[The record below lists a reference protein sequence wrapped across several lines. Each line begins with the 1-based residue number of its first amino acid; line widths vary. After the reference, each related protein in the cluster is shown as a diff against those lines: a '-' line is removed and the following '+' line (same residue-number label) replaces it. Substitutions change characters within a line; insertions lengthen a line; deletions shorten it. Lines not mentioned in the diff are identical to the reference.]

1 MRSLYYGAKMWSM
14 LLLLLLLLRNTYVEW
29 NGTGRKHQRVA
40 SAAHTEWA
48 ARSCQG
54 HPRNRVRGVTILAV
68 CVAEPLSAGPV
79 STIPTAKLL
88 SHAKSI
94 NHCLL
99 EFLLKLAA
107 RGKHYLIYFL
117 DTKQEISASKLLFYS
132 TKEIVE
138 NGSAKYA
145 LSWIAIIFIFIFQ
158 LIFCN

>member
-1 MRSLYYGAKMWSM
+1 
-14 LLLLLLLLRNTYVEW
+14 
-29 NGTGRKHQRVA
+29 
-40 SAAHTEWA
+40 
-48 ARSCQG
+48 
-54 HPRNRVRGVTILAV
+54 VRGVTILAV

-117 DTKQEISASKLLFYS
+117 DTKQEISGSKSFYFIVRKKLLKMVCKICTELNSDHFYFHIS
-132 TKEIVE
+132 F
-138 NGSAKYA
+138 NF
-145 LSWIAIIFIFIFQ
+145 LQ
-158 LIFCN
+158 LK